1 MVAKCVDFD
10 MSSQKIPGADPRAQ
24 SPDPGPGEGDPSP
37 SHAALRATPSIV
49 WFSQLE
55 ISSITLSPP

>member
-10 MSSQKIPGADPRAQ
+10 MNSQKIPGADPR
-24 SPDPGPGEGDPSP
+24 SPDPALGLGRATLPPP
-37 SHAALRATPSIV
+37 HAALCATPSIV

-55 ISSITLSPP
+55 IISITLSPP